1 MASTNTLYVLMFLIC
16 CVIGHRAH
24 EGRVPAIK
32 RIMDMTSESCV
43 WAWVSE
49 K

>member
-1 MASTNTLYVLMFLIC
+1 MASTNRLYVLKFLIC
-16 CVIGHRAH
+16 CVIGH
-24 EGRVPAIK
+24 VPAIK